1 MERFRIKD
9 FSTAFTVGIERLVL
23 EYVKPFIVKGKD
35 QQVIELANLTRVIKS
50 DIFVKLFPFLTV

>member
-50 DIFVKLFPFLTV
+50 DIFVKLLPFLTV